1 MLKLIKWLC
10 IGIGALVICFFLL
23 GMCDSILEDE
33 EDGGNDNRRERS
45 ERNERGHRNDS
56 YDRKDR
62 GNRGAD
68 YYASVDFESM
78 NDKQFEHYVYKLD
91 QLSERELDK
100 VFDSFPED
108 KLAAFIERY
117 EELFGSEE
125 DFDEYEDYEG
135 DDDDEDG
142 YYAYDDD
149 EEGDYYD
156 DEDEEPAPAV
166 KPSNNTKP
174 SSNSSDYEPGQTVP
188 GGSSSNSSYKNDS
201 YTSGSADFKAA
212 MQAYNNNDAE
222 KAIALFEECNTG
234 EALHMIAEIYRNGM
248 GSVKKN
254 AIRAMMYDKKAKEA
268 GYNG

>member
-23 GMCDSILEDE
+23 GMCDAILEDE
-33 EDGGNDNRRERS
+33 EDGGHHSRRERS
-45 ERNERGHRNDS
+45 ERDERGYRSDS
-56 YDRKDR
+56 YDRDDR
-62 GNRGAD
+62 GNRDAD
-68 YYASVDFESM
+68 YYASTDFESM
-78 NDKQFEHYVYKLD
+78 NDKQFERYVLKLD
-91 QLSERELDK
+91 KLSERELNK
-100 VFDSFPED
+100 VFDSFSEE

-117 EELFGSEE
+117 EDLFGSEE
-125 DFDEYEDYEG
+125 DYEEYEDYEG
-135 DDDDEDG
+135 DEDEYYADNDDDE
-142 YYAYDDD
+142 
-149 EEGDYYD
+149 DYYD